1 MSDLKSFNYFP
12 NQRIFSDSSNNNSSS
27 PFFPNISCNRDI
39 EIPQTPKMNYY
50 LDDEP
55 DNNQKK
61 NNIINDDISK
71 EKTEPMTFKI
81 NEGHQGGIIKLT
93 NVVSMFNAGCKL
105 NLKKIAQ
112 ECENAEYIIVLIIY
126 QLKPSI

>member
-1 MSDLKSFNYFP
+1 MSDLQPFNYFP
-12 NQRIFSDSSNNNSSS
+12 NQRLFSDSSNNDSSS
-27 PFFPNISCNRDI
+27 QFFPDVSCNRDI

-50 LDDEP
+50 LDDKK
-55 DNNQKK
+55 DDKQNK

-105 NLKKIAQ
+105 NLEKIVQ
-112 ECENAEYIIVLIIY
+112 ECENAEYTIISKFIFI
-126 QLKPSI
+126 

>member
-1 MSDLKSFNYFP
+1 MSDLKPFNYFP
-12 NQRIFSDSSNNNSSS
+12 NQRIFSDSSNNDPSS

-50 LDDEP
+50 LDDKS
-55 DNNQKK
+55 DDKQNK

-71 EKTEPMTFKI
+71 EKTEPMTFKT

-112 ECENAEYIIVLIIY
+112 ECENAEYKTIKIWKLNF
-126 QLKPSI
+126 LS